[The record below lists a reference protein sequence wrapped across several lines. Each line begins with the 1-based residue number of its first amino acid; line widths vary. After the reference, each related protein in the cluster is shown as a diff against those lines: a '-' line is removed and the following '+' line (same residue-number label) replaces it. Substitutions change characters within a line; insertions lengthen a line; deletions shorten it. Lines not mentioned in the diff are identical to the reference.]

1 MDQCEFLMHFSY
13 NVVGFHTTSQ
23 CSKNE
28 ENRKNE
34 KNMRVVATC
43 KTKTK
48 NKKKMAS
55 CSYLWRYYHTDIIKV
70 KL

>member
-28 ENRKNE
+28 EREPKKWE
-34 KNMRVVATC
+34 KYESGGNLQN
-43 KTKTK
+43 K
-48 NKKKMAS
+48 NKKQKKK
-55 CSYLWRYYHTDIIKV
+55 WRVALIFGDIIIQTS
-70 KL
+70 

>member
-1 MDQCEFLMHFSY
+1 MDQCEFLMQFSY

-48 NKKKMAS
+48 KQKKNGELLLS
-55 CSYLWRYYHTDIIKV
+55 LQIIIISTS
-70 KL
+70 

>member
-48 NKKKMAS
+48 NKKKLRIA
-55 CSYLWRYYHTDIIKV
+55 LIFGRDIIIQTS
-70 KL
+70 

>member
-28 ENRKNE
+28 DNRKNE

-48 NKKKMAS
+48 NKKK
-55 CSYLWRYYHTDIIKV
+55 WRVALIFGDIIIQTS
-70 KL
+70 